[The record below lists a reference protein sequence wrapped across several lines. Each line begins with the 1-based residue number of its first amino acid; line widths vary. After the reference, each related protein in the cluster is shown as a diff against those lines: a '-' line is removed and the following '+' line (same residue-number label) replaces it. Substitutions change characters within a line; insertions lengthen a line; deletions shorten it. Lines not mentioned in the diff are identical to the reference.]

1 MLTTVKE
8 RPPRAWARDE
18 ITLTR
23 RTGDVEAFRDFYRAN
38 AKRLVVFFTRRTL
51 DAEVA
56 MDLTAETFATALQRR
71 TQFRGATA
79 AEAEGWLFAIARSQL
94 SHYWRRGVAERR
106 ALEQVGIDPPSVSL
120 GELERIEELAGLPDL
135 RDRMRDAIAGIHP
148 QQAYAVTQRVVLERD
163 YEDLARELGVSQDVV
178 RARVSRGLRA
188 LAATND
194 LAAAA

>member
-1 MLTTVKE
+1 MVTTVKE
-8 RPPRAWARDE
+8 RPPRACARDDAA
-18 ITLTR
+18 LMR
-23 RTGDVEAFRDFYRAN
+23 SAGDAEAFQDFYLAN
-38 AKRLVVFFTRRTL
+38 AQRVVVFFSRRTL
-51 DAEVA
+51 NAEVA
-56 MDLTAETFATALQRR
+56 LDLTAETFATALQRR
-71 TQFRGATA
+71 AQFRGATA

-106 ALEQVGIDPPSVSL
+106 ALEQVGVDPPSATL

-163 YEDLARELGVSQDVV
+163 YEDLAEELGVSKDVV

-188 LAATND
+188 LAATD
-194 LAAAA
+194 RLAAAA

>member
-1 MLTTVKE
+1 MRTGMLTTVKE

-106 ALEQVGIDPPSVSL
+106 AL
-120 GELERIEELAGLPDL
+120 
-135 RDRMRDAIAGIHP
+135 RDAIAGIHP